1 MSAATPEEK
10 EEWMKNIKSVHFV
23 LVVSTSSTVHNLYCK
38 SLLAVASTPPQ
49 I

>member
-23 LVVSTSSTVHNLYCK
+23 LSSFYVVHS
-38 SLLAVASTPPQ
+38 A
-49 I
+49 